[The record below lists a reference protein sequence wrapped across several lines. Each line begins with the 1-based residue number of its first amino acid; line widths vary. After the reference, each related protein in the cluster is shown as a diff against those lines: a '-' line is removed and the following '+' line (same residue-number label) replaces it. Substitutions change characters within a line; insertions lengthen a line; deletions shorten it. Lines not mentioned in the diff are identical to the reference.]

1 MYRYFKN
8 NKINAPALLI
18 LLLLS
23 AASAASCAESFSLK
37 PFRPP
42 LLNRL
47 SRLLGRAQSSLVLS
61 RVDAYMKV
69 AYLYELLANTFS
81 PTITVLPPVHNQHP
95 GNHGSA
101 AIKVLSANLILF
113 PAPFFFNQQQ
123 RITEFAKC
131 ARRLDPDFIFLQEV
145 WDNNSLGLL
154 IAAFPDYYSAYMP
167 GIGYNYSGLL
177 ILSRYPTKATMAR
190 RFAVSLKHSL
200 DELTAQKGWLL
211 VTSEIDGKPVY
222 LLNTHLYS
230 ADPSV
235 HYRPNLTQFSQVA
248 DLVKNLSGRGIVGG
262 DMNLQ
267 PEEIDTRLPA
277 NLLRDG
283 CSLPTAGYPTLTRKL
298 DYILL
303 KTDAGNKDLIKGH
316 RVDTSMRFSDHSPV
330 FAEITF
336 CD

>member
-23 AASAASCAESFSLK
+23 TTSAANCAGSFALK

-47 SRLLGRAQSSLVLS
+47 SRLLGRAQRTRVLS

-69 AYLYELLANTFS
+69 ADIYELLASTFS
-81 PTITVLPPVHNQHP
+81 PAITLLPPVDNKKP
-95 GNHGSA
+95 GKRDSA
-101 AIKVLSANLILF
+101 TIKALSANLILF

-123 RITEFAKC
+123 RIAEFARC

-145 WDNNSLGLL
+145 WDNNSLSML

-167 GIGYNYSGLL
+167 GLGYNYSGLL

-211 VTSEIDGKPVY
+211 VTSEIAGKTVH

-230 ADPSV
+230 SNPAAQ
-235 HYRPNLTQFSQVA
+235 YRPNLTQFSQIT
-248 DLVKNLSGRGIVGG
+248 DLAKNLPGRVIVGG
-262 DMNLQ
+262 DMNLRPQ
-267 PEEIDTRLPA
+267 DVDARLPA

-283 CSLPTAGYPTLTRKL
+283 CNLPTAGYPTLTKKL

-316 RVDTSMRFSDHSPV
+316 RVDTPIRFSDHSPV